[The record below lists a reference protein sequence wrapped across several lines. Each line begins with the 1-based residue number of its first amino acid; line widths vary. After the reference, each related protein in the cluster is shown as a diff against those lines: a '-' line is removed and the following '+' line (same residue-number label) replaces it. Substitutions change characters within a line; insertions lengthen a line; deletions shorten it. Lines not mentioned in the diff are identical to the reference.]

1 VTFSNDALD
10 YLAKVRGV
18 LDRHPD
24 FLPSAPAIPATQAVV
39 DEIAAADPAE
49 IATFFGVDHFAA
61 HWFIK
66 KIDRHTQGVPDPNRG
81 HEVLSAD
88 TMNHLAKVREAL
100 DDLDK
105 DRAIPGIPTVPAPN
119 EAVVDEVKAADPA
132 VIAEIL
138 FIPVQQVPGFTER
151 VSTTPLPT
159 PEEQEE
165 RLQRMY
171 DAMEFEETGINPWHF
186 DEERLVISRLIRRAL
201 VHVADDYSCGDDR
214 LEVGGITDP
223 SLADQLVAL
232 HPDQVR
238 GLCIEL
244 ARWVASAEVAQ
255 YRVDHDD
262 DEAVFLAISDYR
274 DGPA

>member
-1 VTFSNDALD
+1 MTLGPDTMS

-24 FLPSAPAIPATQAVV
+24 FLPSAPAVPATQAVV

-49 IATFFGVDHFAA
+49 IATIFGVDHFAA

-66 KIDRHTQGVPDPNRG
+66 RIGKRTLGVPDPDRG
-81 HEVLSAD
+81 HEVLSPD
-88 TMNHLAKVREAL
+88 TMSYLREVRKTL

-105 DRAIPGIPTVPAPN
+105 DRQFGGLPIVPAPN
-119 EAVVDEVKAADPA
+119 EAVVNEIKAADPT
-132 VIAEIL
+132 VLAEIL
-138 FIPVQQVPGFTER
+138 FLAVNSVRTFAER
-151 VSTTPLPT
+151 VNTTPLPT

-165 RLQRMY
+165 RLRRLQ
-171 DAMEFEETGINPWHF
+171 DVIEFHERQINPWRF
-186 DEERLVISRLIRRAL
+186 DEMGLVIWRLVRRAL
-201 VHVADDYSCGDDR
+201 VHVAEDYSTGYDR

-223 SLADQLVAL
+223 SLADQVVAL

-244 ARWVASAEVAQ
+244 ARWVASAEVNK
-255 YRVDHDD
+255 YRFDHDD
-262 DEAVFLAISDYR
+262 DEAVFLAVADYR
-274 DGPA
+274 EGPA